1 MKLSAEEKAQRAEQ
15 RTIIRKAH
23 TAALEENAERSQ
35 KPVKCITINIEWAKS
50 RMWGM
55 NPHATAKVEFH
66 DGHFE
71 RHDGY
76 TCSGC
81 GYDKESTVIADIF
94 NQFLSY
100 KLYDKSLPEKWLK
113 VTNRYKPEE
122 NHPYGLYLPGEYR
135 GRYNGGVG
143 TSCYYDIARF
153 IGGRFEHVAGGKTF
167 DVYRY
172 TDGNN

>member
-15 RTIIRKAH
+15 RAIIRKAH
-23 TAALEENAERSQ
+23 TAALKENAERSQ
-35 KPVKCITINIEWAKS
+35 NPVKCITINIEWKKS
-50 RMWGM
+50 KTWGM
-55 NPHATAKVEFH
+55 NPHATALVEFH

-71 RHDGY
+71 KHDGY

-81 GYDKESTVIADIF
+81 GYDKESTVIAQVF
-94 NQFLSY
+94 NDYLKY
-100 KLYDKSLPEKWLK
+100 KLYDRKLQEKWK
-113 VTNRYKPEE
+113 KEHEGRQRDEE
-122 NHPYGLYLPGEYR
+122 HPYGLYLPGKYQ
-135 GRYNGGVG
+135 GSYNGGVG
-143 TSCYYDIARF
+143 TSCYYDVAKF

>member
-35 KPVKCITINIEWAKS
+35 KPVKSIIIIIEWKKS
-50 RMWGM
+50 RTWGM
-55 NPHATAKVEFH
+55 NPHASAQVEYK
-66 DGHFE
+66 DGTY
-71 RHDGY
+71 G
-76 TCSGC
+76 TGSASASGC